1 MPAMRS
7 PGLILASRS
16 PYRRLLLRRLRL
28 PFKARAPQVVER
40 ARNGESPR
48 QRALRLAA
56 DKALAV
62 ARSHPGSWVVGSDQ
76 VADCGGRVLDK
87 PGTAARARSQLRQS
101 SGRLVRYHT
110 AVCLARHDRGVV
122 ARHVDVTRVYL
133 RRLTEAEI
141 RAYVDR
147 DQPLDC
153 AGALRVESLGV
164 ALIRRLESS
173 DGTALIGLPLIWLSQ
188 ALAKIGLSALRR

>member
-1 MPAMRS
+1 MRRPA
-7 PGLILASRS
+7 LILASRS
-16 PYRRLLLRRLRL
+16 PYRRGLLRRLGLR
-28 PFKARAPQVVER
+28 FTAHAPAIVER
-40 ARNGESPR
+40 ARRGESPR
-48 QRALRLAA
+48 RRALRLAA
-56 DKALAV
+56 AKALAV
-62 ARSHPGSWVVGSDQ
+62 ARTHPGSWVIGSDQ
-76 VADCGGRVLDK
+76 VADCGGQVLDK

-122 ARHVDVTRVYL
+122 ASHVDVTRVYL
-133 RRLTEAEI
+133 RRLTESEI
-141 RAYVDR
+141 RDYVAR

-153 AGALRVESLGV
+153 AGALKVESLGV

-188 ALAKIGLSALRR
+188 ALARLGLAPLRR

>member
-1 MPAMRS
+1 MRG
-7 PGLILASRS
+7 PRLILASRS
-16 PYRRLLLRRLRL
+16 PYRRVLLKRLGL
-28 PFKARAPQVVER
+28 PFAARAPGVAER
-40 ARNGESPR
+40 ARRGESPR
-48 QRALRLAA
+48 RRAQRLAA

-62 ARSHPGSWVVGSDQ
+62 ARTHPGSWVIGSDQ
-76 VADCGGRVLDK
+76 VADCGGQVLDK
-87 PGTAARARSQLRQS
+87 PGTAARARSQLRAA

-110 AVCLARHDRGVV
+110 AVCIARHDQGVV
-122 ARHVDVTRVYL
+122 DAYVDVTRVYL
-133 RRLTEAEI
+133 RRLTEPEI
-141 RAYVDR
+141 RAYVTR

-188 ALAKIGLSALRR
+188 ALARVGLRALDR

>member
-1 MPAMRS
+1 MRS

>member
-1 MPAMRS
+1 
-7 PGLILASRS
+7 LILASRS
-16 PYRRLLLRRLRL
+16 PYRRQLLKRLGL
-28 PFKARAPQVVER
+28 PFKARAPGVAER
-40 ARNGESPR
+40 ARPGESPR

-62 ARSHPGSWVVGSDQ
+62 AQGHPGAWVIGSDQ
-76 VADCGGRVLDK
+76 VADCGGQVLDK

-133 RRLTEAEI
+133 RRLTEADI
-141 RAYVDR
+141 RAYVAR
-147 DQPLDC
+147 DHPLDC

-188 ALAKIGLSALRR
+188 ALAKIGLRALGR